1 MVEDVGGGGGE
12 GWVQWAWEMRRSQD
26 WMLMRPTRSS
36 LLEEAVVQ
44 DSAEKS
50 GFVELSGVDM
60 VSAGGD

>member
-1 MVEDVGGGGGE
+1 
-12 GWVQWAWEMRRSQD
+12 
-26 WMLMRPTRSS
+26 MRPTRSS